1 MFRIPSFYQM
11 NISYDEAVFVL
22 GKNRVLEA
30 MENLNEHWDRH
41 VVSGDD
47 DDLFFELW
55 ESEVNAFNVIFSA
68 MKPLF
73 VKETV

>member
-1 MFRIPSFYQM
+1 MFRIPPFYQM
-11 NISYDEAVFVL
+11 NLSFEEAVFVL

-41 VVSGDD
+41 VASGDD
-47 DDLFFELW
+47 DDLFYEVW
-55 ESEVNAFNVIFSA
+55 ESEVNAFNVVYNK

-73 VKETV
+73 VKGE